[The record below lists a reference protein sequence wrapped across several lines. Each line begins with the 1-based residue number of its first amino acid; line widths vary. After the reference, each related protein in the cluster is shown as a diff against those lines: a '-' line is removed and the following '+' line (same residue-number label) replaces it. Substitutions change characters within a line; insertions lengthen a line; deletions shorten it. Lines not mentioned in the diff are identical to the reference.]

1 MSSGLRT
8 GDPTCRPEEYNWCQA
23 ETEEPQCCH
32 AGCQEPSP
40 LLPHYLYWGRF
51 LRSRWPLARRAHTGD
66 GAGAGLLEAPPHP
79 ASSPTSVSPPSEAAA
94 AKGREEEGHYSSC
107 CPGLSLEPRSQ
118 RMGGEQGEEGQGS
131 ALAAQGLGS
140 SRTSPVLAQ
149 CSQVTCM
156 ATGELGSPHSLQN
169 AQGLKRAVYEAGSL
183 WSKNSKLVST
193 RQRARPC
200 HKRPRQYL
208 LSGVSIT
215 LGLGT
220 SSPMPKSCHPA
231 FGKGSTLW
239 RGKAGETELPR
250 RLKRPHEVV
259 GFHAS
264 PFGSGEE
271 LT

>member
-51 LRSRWPLARRAHTGD
+51 PRSRWPLARRAHTGD

-118 RMGGEQGEEGQGS
+118 RMGGERGGGAGISSCCPGPPQQQNLSCTGTVFSGDLYGHRGAGQPPQP
-131 ALAAQGLGS
+131 AKCPWPQ
-140 SRTSPVLAQ
+140 
-149 CSQVTCM
+149 
-156 ATGELGSPHSLQN
+156 
-169 AQGLKRAVYEAGSL
+169 
-183 WSKNSKLVST
+183 
-193 RQRARPC
+193 
-200 HKRPRQYL
+200 
-208 LSGVSIT
+208 
-215 LGLGT
+215 
-220 SSPMPKSCHPA
+220 KSC
-231 FGKGSTLW
+231 
-239 RGKAGETELPR
+239 
-250 RLKRPHEVV
+250 V
-259 GFHAS
+259 
-264 PFGSGEE
+264 
-271 LT
+271 